1 MKAAILLPA
10 EEQAETIEFA
20 KFSKSLT
27 RQEQYKLRAFMQGV
41 MFAKGEDNCDE
52 QLSEKAEPVIKTEN
66 KGTFQQMSLF

>member
-41 MFAKGEDNCDE
+41 MFAKSEDNNDE
-52 QLSEKAEPVIKTEN
+52 QLPEKAEPVIKTEY
-66 KGTFQQMSLF
+66 KGTYQQMSMF